1 MSQHNEAIAE
11 VTLSYKPT
19 LLKLENLP
27 AGISMTNS
35 RQLFD
40 VLFNYWDQSQI
51 GYRESFKVVL
61 MNRSNMI
68 LGILNVSEGGHS
80 ATVVDAKM
88 IIQAAILSHACSI
101 VLAHNHPSG
110 NTRPSEADI
119 KLTSKIKQGAD
130 YFDISVLDHFIIT
143 PQGDY
148 YSFADNGQM

>member
-27 AGISMTNS
+27 AGIPMTNS
-35 RQLFD
+35 RQIFD

-61 MNRSNMI
+61 LNHANMI

-80 ATVVDAKM
+80 STIVEPKM
-88 IIQAAILSHACSI
+88 IIQAAILSHASSI

-119 KLTSKIKQGAD
+119 KLTGKVKQGAG
-130 YFDISVLDHFIIT
+130 YFDIKVLDHFILT

-148 YSFADNGQM
+148 HSFADNGQM